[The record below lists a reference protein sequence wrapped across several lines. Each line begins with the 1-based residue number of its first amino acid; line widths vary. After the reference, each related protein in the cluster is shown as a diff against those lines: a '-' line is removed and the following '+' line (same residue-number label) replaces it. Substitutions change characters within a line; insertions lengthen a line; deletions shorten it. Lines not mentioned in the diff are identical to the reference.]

1 MMAKREKPC
10 VFWSA
15 LFLLVKPPTPKGHFV
30 SLSANSNP
38 IITMIQRMQTV
49 YLLFAVASAV
59 LLFFYPI
66 AEFGDGISSTHY
78 VKLYI
83 FKLIDYVPGNEP
95 LFSTAFLYPLVVL
108 NSLVA
113 IISLASI
120 FMFKKLMAQLKLIR
134 FALFLNIALIAA
146 IFFFYTNQV
155 SKAVLD
161 DPAYQFG
168 IYLPIITLLF
178 IILAMRGVQKDIK
191 LIRSADRL
199 R

>member
-1 MMAKREKPC
+1 
-10 VFWSA
+10 
-15 LFLLVKPPTPKGHFV
+15 
-30 SLSANSNP
+30 
-38 IITMIQRMQTV
+38 MIQRIQTV

-95 LFSTAFLYPLVVL
+95 LFPTAFVYPLLVL
-108 NSLVA
+108 NGLLA
-113 IISLASI
+113 IISLVAI
-120 FMFKKLMAQLKLIR
+120 FMFKKLLVQLKLIR
-134 FALFLNIALIAA
+134 FSLFLNIALIAA
-146 IFFFYTNQV
+146 IFFFYINQV

-161 DPAYQFG
+161 DPDYQFG
-168 IYLPIITLLF
+168 VYLPIITLLF
-178 IILAMRGVQKDIK
+178 IVLAMRGVQKDIK

>member
-1 MMAKREKPC
+1 
-10 VFWSA
+10 
-15 LFLLVKPPTPKGHFV
+15 
-30 SLSANSNP
+30 
-38 IITMIQRMQTV
+38 MIQRMQTV
-49 YLLFAVASAV
+49 YLLFAAASAV

-66 AEFGDGISSTHY
+66 AEFGDGISSTYY

-83 FKLIDYVPGNEP
+83 FKLIDYVPGNES
-95 LFSTAFLYPLVVL
+95 LFPAAFLYPLVVL

-113 IISLASI
+113 IISLASL

-134 FALFLNIALIAA
+134 IGLFLNIALIAA